1 MFTKT
6 ANKQKFQRVVIKPE
20 FRGNGLSKKYFY
32 ETEKYLKEQTGRPVN
47 LMLTTTLFN
56 RVAFKLYKKQG
67 FKVVKAF
74 NAVIFFGLFNLLWFL
89 MIKYQIVNNNA

>member
-6 ANKQKFQRVVIKPE
+6 ANKQNFQRVVIKPE

-56 RVAFKLYKKQG
+56 KVALKLYKKQG
-67 FKVVKAF
+67 FKAVK
-74 NAVIFFGLFNLLWFL
+74 AVIFFSLFNLLWFL
-89 MIKYQIVNNNA
+89 MIKYQTVNNNA